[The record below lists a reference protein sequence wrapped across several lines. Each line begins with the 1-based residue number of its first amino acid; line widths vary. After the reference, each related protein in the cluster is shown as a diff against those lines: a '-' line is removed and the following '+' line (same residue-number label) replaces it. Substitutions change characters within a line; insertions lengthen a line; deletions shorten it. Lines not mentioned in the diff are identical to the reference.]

1 MSENMSESITRNE
14 AIERFKA
21 IKQRKNNIVSALEKR
36 MKKEYEEKTGLEAKY
51 FFAL

>member
-1 MSENMSESITRNE
+1 MSENITRE
-14 AIERFKA
+14 QAIERFLA
-21 IKQRKNNIVSALEKR
+21 IKQRKRGIVASLEKR